1 MKRTLAFIICLL
13 MCLSTA
19 VFTVPAGAEDL
30 GKNLLL
36 DATYVYVEDS
46 NGFLNSCTD
55 TSCTVLNDGKV
66 RGEDVE
72 FDDMYG
78 VPGTTVEL
86 VGTYSSTII
95 EFTLKNPS
103 HVNCLVFRGVRR
115 NGNRYLNI
123 VDIQVAGETGS
134 YSSLSFEESSVA
146 IQDAPY
152 APGTTDEQYFDIT
165 ATFAD
170 TALDVKKIKVELNT
184 QASSGY
190 KYVVSFDEL
199 EAYGFSTG
207 SYKVGGTMALSGS
220 TTVATGSTFTV
231 NAYVNA
237 ITAPNGL
244 VACDLP
250 LVYDKTKLQLV
261 SAEPIVPANWA
272 GKTTDLSSADKSA
285 VPCWLSVA
293 CTADDLLTNDAYYV
307 KADNSLGFALTFRA
321 LAAGEAVISVDNDLA
336 SETFVLAV
344 DAVGFVNYGVTGATH
359 TVTVSGDAVRTYTV
373 NYNANGG
380 TGAPSAQTK
389 IEGDAL
395 TLSTVV
401 PTRDGF
407 VFEGWA
413 TSSDFTVVAY
423 AAGARY
429 TADADVTLYAVWSVD
444 DAQPNKYTVSYN
456 ANGGTGAPSAQTK
469 TEGEAL
475 TLSTV
480 VPTRDGFVFAGW
492 ATSSTSTAVAY
503 PAGARYTADAD
514 VTLYAVWNSAGQEYA
529 VGDVNY
535 DDHVDNIDAAYVLR
549 YDAELT
555 DFDAITLLVA
565 DANKDG
571 NVDSLDAAT
580 ILKYDAGL
588 ITEDFGTITVD

>member
-13 MCLSTA
+13 MCLSTV

-30 GKNLLL
+30 GNNLLL

-55 TSCTVLNDGKV
+55 SSCTVLNDGKV

-103 HVNCLVFRGVRR
+103 FVNCLVFRGVRR

-134 YSSLSFEESSVA
+134 YSSVPFEESSVA
-146 IQDAPY
+146 IEDAPY
-152 APGTTDEQYFDIT
+152 APGTTDEQYFDVT
-165 ATFAD
+165 ATFD
-170 TALDVKKIKVELNT
+170 ETAIDVKKIKVELNT

-207 SYKVGGTMALSGS
+207 SYKAGAAMSLSGN

-231 NAYVNA
+231 NAYVND
-237 ITAPNGL
+237 ITTPNGL

-261 SAEPIVPANWA
+261 SAEPIVPSNWA
-272 GKTTDLSSADKSA
+272 GKTTDLSSADKGA
-285 VPCWLSVA
+285 VPYWLSVA
-293 CTADDLLTNDAYYV
+293 CTADDLLANDDYYV
-307 KADNSLGFALTFRA
+307 KADNSLGFAITFKALT
-321 LAAGEAVISVDNDLA
+321 AGEAVISIDNDLV
-336 SETFVLAV
+336 SETFILAV
-344 DAVGFVNYGVTGATH
+344 DADGFVNYGVTGAAH

-373 NYNANGG
+373 
-380 TGAPSAQTK
+380 
-389 IEGDAL
+389 
-395 TLSTVV
+395 
-401 PTRDGF
+401 
-407 VFEGWA
+407 
-413 TSSDFTVVAY
+413 
-423 AAGARY
+423 
-429 TADADVTLYAVWSVD
+429 
-444 DAQPNKYTVSYN
+444 SYN
-456 ANGGTGAPSAQTK
+456 ANGGAGAPSAQTK

-475 TLSTV
+475 TLSNV
-480 VPTRDGFVFAGW
+480 VPTRDGFTFEGW
-492 ATSSTSTAVAY
+492 ATSSSSTVVAY
-503 PAGARYTADAD
+503 EAGASYTANAD
-514 VTLYAVWNSAGQEYA
+514 VTLYAVWSAAGQEYA
-529 VGDVNY
+529 LGDVNY
-535 DDHVDNIDAAYVLR
+535 DGNVDNLDAAYVLR
-549 YDAELT
+549 HDAELIT
-555 DFDAITLLVA
+555 FDATTELVG
-565 DANKDG
+565 DVNGDG
-571 NVDSLDAAT
+571 KTDSLDASQ
-580 ILKYDAGL
+580 ILKFDADL
-588 ITEDFGTITVD
+588 ITESFGTITVG